1 MNLTRPETW
10 DAIGG
15 SATCQIFAAGAGISA
30 GIAVNSVLTGQVWG
44 VVGGGA
50 GLIAANA
57 LAAANGCY
65 PVNPDPGPGDGT
77 GEGIASGQ
85 CMETDGCYL
94 LVTRGSPSG
103 SVYNTVQKLVS
114 AVSSGEYPNGT
125 PKATITYVN
134 CSGDTVVDEESAIGL
149 FPLYTTVQAPGVCVG
164 DPSPDNPDAEP
175 GPAPV
180 PVPDPEGGPCTY
192 ETRLVDSYINAAGS
206 MSILYETCR
215 TGADCPNPGCERFW
229 YHGPGNVQPAPPEP
243 IPGPDGE
250 PLPPN
255 IPDAPGGPGDPGGNC
270 PDPCPPNEPCRFEPT
285 PPIEASITAQTFDF
299 QAYCDRDENDELLT
313 AQFNLAG
320 AADIGACFEA
330 LARQNL
336 TIMQVLQQ
344 HLNWKQGKCNAPPK
358 LGDWVTVRFE
368 SAGPSP
374 SSNRPLRKLFRYRSQ
389 SGRDLGATTEYWK
402 DFQWSAGPVCVIHKG
417 AWWGVPQVWAAT
429 ADEGKRVI
437 RHAAGEA
444 GLDPD
449 QVGGWTISGSDN
461 PRYGMPG
468 QMSVAEI
475 DFGPW
480 VTKRDGPSGM
490 PPLASDP

>member
-1 MNLTRPETW
+1 MNLTKPETW
-10 DAIGG
+10 DAIG
-15 SATCQIFAAGAGISA
+15 STATCQIFAAGAGISA
-30 GIAVNSVLTGQVWG
+30 GIAVNSALTGQVWG

-85 CMETDGCYL
+85 CLETDGCYL
-94 LVTRGSPSG
+94 MITRGSPSG
-103 SVYNTVQKLVS
+103 PQYRTVQKLIS
-114 AVSSGEYPNGT
+114 AVRSGEYPNGT
-125 PKATITYVN
+125 PKATITFVDCEGN
-134 CSGDTVVDEESAIGL
+134 TVSDDEAAINL
-149 FPLYTTVQAPGVCVG
+149 FPLYTRVVEPGVCVG
-164 DPSPDNPDAEP
+164 DVSPDNPDAEP

-192 ETRLVDSYINAAGS
+192 QTRLVDSYINAAGS

-243 IPGPDGE
+243 IPGPDDE
-250 PLPPN
+250 PLPPV
-255 IPDAPGGPGDPGGNC
+255 IPDDPGGPGSGTNC
-270 PDPCPPNEPCRFEPT
+270 PDPCPPNEPCRFEPCE
-285 PPIEASITAQTFDF
+285 PIVASITAQTFDF
-299 QAYCDRDENDELLT
+299 QAYCDRDENEELLT
-313 AQFNLAG
+313 QQFNLDG

-330 LARQNL
+330 LSRQNL

-344 HLNWKQGKCNAPPK
+344 HLNWKTPICRERPPK
-358 LGDWVTVRFE
+358 LGEFVTVRFE
-368 SAGPSP
+368 SKGTSP
-374 SSNRPLRKLFRYRSQ
+374 GGNSPLRKLFRYRSQ
-389 SGRDLGATTEYWK
+389 SGRDIGTTTEYWK
-402 DFQWSAGPVCVIHKG
+402 DFEWSAGPVCVIHKD
-417 AWWGVPQVWAAT
+417 AWWGVPQVWAAS

-437 RHAAGEA
+437 RYAAGEA

-449 QVGGWTISGSDN
+449 KVGRWTISGSDN

-468 QMSVAEI
+468 QMIVAEI
-475 DFGPW
+475 NGGHW
-480 VTKRDGPSGM
+480 VTKRDGPNGW
-490 PPLASDP
+490 AEIA